1 MLMLDLTIRA
11 ALPHEVDPAKRF
23 PA

>member
-11 ALPHEVDPAKRF
+11 ALLHEVDPAKRL